1 MRSGKIY
8 FIILLLVLI
17 AGFFSYQYIFNIYE
31 VTYRIRPERLFADNK
46 SELIID
52 IVPLNSFGWRAP
64 FRNSPFE
71 FTITEGVELVEIVFI
86 DKVKGIIKI
95 KAKENPGKIS
105 ITIKP
110 KYSLFPSTIEI
121 IIEPNIA

>member
-1 MRSGKIY
+1 MRSNKIY
-8 FIILLLVLI
+8 FVIILLVLI
-17 AGFFSYQYIFNIYE
+17 AGLFSYQYIFNIYE

-46 SELIID
+46 SEII
-52 IVPLNSFGWRAP
+52 IEVVPVNSLGWQAP
-64 FRNSPFE
+64 LRNSPAE
-71 FTITEGVELVEIVFI
+71 FTITEGAELVEIVFI

-95 KAKENPGKIS
+95 KAKENPGKVS

-121 IIEPNIA
+121 IIDRNIA